1 MPSDISSSNWR
12 DVDASNVQPAPD
24 GAPEQ
29 MFPSGVNNTMR
40 AMMGATKRFWQRING
55 TTTATI
61 NGNDYT
67 VPYSVP
73 APSLVSGEI
82 FTFRAP
88 SANTGPANLNVGIG
102 GSRPIVKQSTTGT
115 VPLDSS
121 DIVTGAYIMAAWDS
135 VSSQFVAVNIPA
147 VSDNTI
153 RSASAVVYASLQSVS
168 ACLTSE
174 IRSASGAIKADMDSV
189 SAFHF
194 SALHSVSACLTSEI
208 RSASGVLETHINLV
222 SAAVSSGGTDASA
235 AIRSTS
241 LVIKADMD
249 SVSAAHIAALRSV
262 SACITGDI
270 RSASV
275 VIKTDISSVSSII
288 KADIGSVSAAIRVD
302 MDSVSAFH
310 FAAMHSVSACLT
322 SEIRSA
328 SSVVYAALQSV
339 SACLASN
346 MALRLPVA
354 WGSFGGA
361 TPSLSHFFGFNFL
374 SVTRSGGNA
383 GIYRVRFINS
393 IDTTRGMC
401 ITALGRD
408 TTIYMLDAGTS
419 ALTNS
424 TSYIKLQAFNV
435 GETSA
440 SDDSY
445 VAFTVFANGLA

>member
-1 MPSDISSSNWR
+1 MADISSGNWR

-40 AMMGATKRFWQRING
+40 AMMGATKRFWLRING
-55 TTTATI
+55 TTTATSS
-61 NGNDYT
+61 GDDYT

-88 SANTGPANLNVGIG
+88 SANTGPATLDVGIG
-102 GSRPIVKQSTTGT
+102 GSRPLVKQSTSGA
-115 VPLDSS
+115 VPLGVS
-121 DIVTGAYIMAAWDS
+121 DIVAGAYVMAAWDS

-147 VSDNTI
+147 VSDNTV
-153 RSASAVVYASLQSVS
+153 RSASGVIYAALQSVS

-174 IRSASGAIKADMDSV
+174 IRSASGAIKTDIDSV
-189 SAFHF
+189 SSFHF
-194 SALHSVSACLTSEI
+194 AALHSISACLTSEI

-222 SAAVSSGGTDASA
+222 SAAVGAGGTDASA

-262 SACITGDI
+262 SSCITGDI

-275 VIKTDISSVSSII
+275 VIKTDISSVSSAI
-288 KADIGSVSAAIRVD
+288 KTD

-310 FAAMHSVSACLT
+310 FAAIHSVSACLT

-339 SACLASN
+339 SACINSN
-346 MALRLPVA
+346 IGNRLPVA
-354 WGSFGGA
+354 WGSFVGND
-361 TPSLSHFFGFNFL
+361 PSLSRFFGFNFL
-374 SVTRSGGNA
+374 SVTRSAGKGGV
-383 GIYRVRFINS
+383 YRIRFTNP
-393 IDTTRGMC
+393 IDTSRGVA
-401 ITALGRD
+401 I
-408 TTIYMLDAGTS
+408 AGNG
-419 ALTNS
+419 ALTTVYVADTGVS
-424 TSYIKLQAFNV
+424 GVTLSASYIKLNCFNI
-435 GETSA
+435 GQTSN

-445 VAFTVFANGLA
+445 VSFIIHANGLA